1 MKAVDKIRNKLID
14 KIMSIKD
21 RRFLEEL
28 DKIISSSS
36 SESDSIELTKEQK
49 IMLEM
54 GEQDIKNGDVISQ
67 DEMMKR
73 NLEWLNGI

>member
-21 RRFLEEL
+21 RSFLEEL
-28 DKIISSSS
+28 DKIISSGS
-36 SESDSIELTKEQK
+36 SESNSIELTKEQK

-54 GEQDIKNGDVISQ
+54 GEQDIKNGDLISQ

-73 NLEWLNGI
+73 NLEWLKGM